1 MPRLMVLVILPL
13 MPLVQADATVIRDVR
28 IGSNDGYVR
37 VVLEFD
43 RPLTASPN
51 LSIERN
57 HLNATIDG
65 ITNTPRLQ
73 SVETQTDGI
82 VRLNMSGQ
90 SATVHIKAI
99 YEFIPA
105 DIKSFA
111 LTGPHR
117 FIIDAYRP
125 PPSQADSQS
134 VESQPSAR
142 LPQPHGNVPEP
153 YAKTEKPTSAA
164 LSTTIVKAS
173 LNAYDKLASSRPR
186 VADIQRS
193 RFQQRLIA
201 ALIVVTTIIIVLL
214 FFLIRIGSGKEHS
227 RDRSWLTE
235 LPPTKDRTIASLDAA
250 IRDHLKT
257 YDQT

>member
-1 MPRLMVLVILPL
+1 MPRLIVLVLLPL
-13 MPLVQADATVIRDVR
+13 MPIPQANAAVIRNVH
-28 IGSNDGYVR
+28 IGSSDGYVR

-43 RPLTASPN
+43 RPLSASPY

-57 HLNATIDG
+57 HLSAIING
-65 ITNTPRLQ
+65 ITNTPSPL
-73 SVETQTDGI
+73 SVETQPGGI
-82 VRLNMSGQ
+82 VSLNMSGE
-90 SATVHIKAI
+90 SATVHFDAI
-99 YEFIPA
+99 YAFIPA
-105 DIKSFA
+105 DIKTFA

-125 PPSQADSQS
+125 PSSQADSPS
-134 VESQPSAR
+134 VERRPSTR
-142 LPQPHGNVPEP
+142 SPQPHDNVPEP
-153 YAKTEKPTSAA
+153 YATTEKPTSAA

-186 VADIQRS
+186 VADFQRS

-214 FFLIRIGSGKEHS
+214 FFLIRIGSGKH
-227 RDRSWLTE
+227 RPKDRSWLTD
-235 LPPTKDRTIASLDAA
+235 LPPTNDRTIASLDAT